1 MRTGDKAGFF
11 EISHHVADRR
21 RRQVEAGKT
30 RKRSRANGLAVGDVM
45 FDEGL
50 QKGAGA
56 VIKHGKALYKNPEAA
71 LLAIFMQEFSP

>member
-1 MRTGDKAGFF
+1 
-11 EISHHVADRR
+11 
-21 RRQVEAGKT
+21 
-30 RKRSRANGLAVGDVM
+30 M